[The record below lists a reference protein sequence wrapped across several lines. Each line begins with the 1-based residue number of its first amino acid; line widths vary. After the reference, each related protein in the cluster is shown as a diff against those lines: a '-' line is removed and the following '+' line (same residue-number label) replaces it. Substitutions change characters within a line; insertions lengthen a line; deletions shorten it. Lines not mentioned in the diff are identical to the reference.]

1 MKNVLNTG
9 LRIVFVILL
18 LATAAFVGSAAAYAE
33 TAPAAEEE
41 DVSRPQ
47 KTADAELVQLQL
59 GSSNYSVR
67 IPRTYSN
74 GEVTI
79 DEVQANQVAYYFSPD
94 SEMDFDI
101 YQFPRPY
108 PEMSLKEYT
117 KKLAADF
124 NGSEARTQMVNG
136 IEVGTYLS
144 RESYDG
150 IEYDV
155 MAALIEDG
163 DDYLEVVFWL
173 DGENAEQEATA
184 ILNTLSEVKTFDLH
198 LGTLPFCMSVPE
210 DFSLGDESGQASFV
224 KGQTWYY
231 YSENSPLDFDVYQ
244 WKKEGYTLEK
254 YAIEEARRYEAER
267 LDYKTINRVFVA
279 YYYSY
284 EEYEGVMY
292 PVANYLFEEGNDFM
306 KISFWLDG
314 EIAVRQADRIVST
327 LRRTDR

>member
-1 MKNVLNTG
+1 MIKMMNTG
-9 LRIVFVILL
+9 RWMICVILML
-18 LATAAFVGSAAAYAE
+18 LTAAFLGSAAAYADA
-33 TAPAAEEE
+33 APAAEKE
-41 DVSRPQ
+41 DASTPQ
-47 KTADAELVQLQL
+47 TDADVELIQLQL
-59 GSSNYSVR
+59 GSSNYSVS
-67 IPRTYSN
+67 IPRAYRN

-79 DEVQANQVAYYFSPD
+79 EEVQANQVAYYFSPD

-108 PEMSLKEYT
+108 PEMSLAEYT

-124 NGSEARTQMVNG
+124 NGSKARTRTVNG
-136 IEVGTYLS
+136 IEVGTYQS
-144 RESYDG
+144 REFYDG

-155 MAALIEDG
+155 MSALIEDG
-163 DDYLEVVFWL
+163 EDYVEVVFWL

-184 ILNTLSEVKTFDLH
+184 ILNTLSEVKTFDLR

-210 DFSLGDESGQASFV
+210 GYRLGDESEQVAVS
-224 KGQTWYY
+224 KGQSWYY

-254 YAIEEARRYEAER
+254 YAIEEARAYEAER
-267 LDYKTINRVFVA
+267 LDFRTVNDVFLA
-279 YYYSY
+279 YYHSY
-284 EEYEGVMY
+284 EEYEGEMY
-292 PVANYLFEEGNDFM
+292 PVANYLIEDGNYFM

-314 EIAVRQADRIVST
+314 EIAVRQADRILST